1 MMLKFLMCAASIFYK
16 ATDQSRPIPA
26 GKEILHLSRSNAYR
40 CSPEWR
46 ALGRTRIARFR
57 PKKRK
62 IATTA
67 ALPGLM
73 LILPRRGSRQRGDG
87 ARRASVGCATEI

>member
-1 MMLKFLMCAASIFYK
+1 MMLKFLICAVSIFYK
-16 ATDQSRPIPA
+16 ATDQSRPVPA

-46 ALGRTRIARFR
+46 ALGRTKIARSR

-62 IATTA
+62 IATTPT
-67 ALPGLM
+67 LPGLI
-73 LILPRRGSRQRGDG
+73 LILPSWGYRQRRDG